1 MRQNYK
7 RLLAALVLMSA
18 TQTSSV
24 VQAEGIRLVGP
35 SGEVQSSPS
44 YAEDIER
51 ALPAPPANTQPSR
64 FFGPTGENQTLWSIA
79 SELRPSRGVTVQ
91 QTLLAIYRINPQAFE
106 NQNIHELIPGS
117 RLRVPSLEQVQ
128 SATTAQAVAI
138 MKAHEAK
145 LKQPKPTNRATPA
158 QRVTEQPKPQ
168 IKVEPKP
175 AAKPETV
182 AATEPKPTP
191 KTIPVIPAPPVTTSP
206 QGEKQVSAL
215 KDKLQGSQ
223 SELESLEAKN
233 HRLRLMLS
241 EVQSEVET
249 LKSELNDEERI
260 RSEVEKL
267 LAEERQRLAEQQR
280 MQPSTMD
287 KILSNGWL
295 VGLAALIPGALIA
308 LLVVMLLGRRS
319 KAKEEDAAA
328 QEQKNVDPL
337 AAPIGLAAADEL
349 DEELT
354 LDDELFADED
364 INTQSLQEEKSDLE
378 EDVFANL
385 DDEELDFNLEGDDD
399 PFADIGDDGDLDVGL
414 DEFESSNNGI
424 QVNGE
429 EKALGLEEM
438 ERALD
443 EVAPELE
450 VLDDDESGFDL
461 SDDANEKSDSL
472 SDDAFAELLAADEPS
487 EELPSDTVD
496 QDMLDDLFAELG
508 NDDFDLDTDEPE
520 LKQPV
525 SDDDFS
531 VGEASD
537 DDIDKLLAQYEQPA
551 SESEV
556 READAN
562 EGPVLDENST
572 ELLDELIDF
581 DEDDTDEFDPLNEL
595 EAISGFEGDDSIEE
609 LDADS
614 TDLLDELIDDV
625 TSELDEETEADLD
638 PFDDLIREDESPEQ
652 NKSEEEELLKS
663 LGFGESDADEKPS
676 PVVES
681 EQTHEDQ
688 DIESGLDIDA
698 LLSESQPDTQQAV
711 EDQPLTEP
719 EATSEP
725 FSSDEF
731 LGDLE
736 DLSPE
741 NDPLMSELD
750 DLFESDSEEL
760 LPTEQEKADFSAELD
775 ALFDSE
781 DDLPQQVE
789 KTQAEIEEAS
799 SLQQEA
805 TDTDSTQEPSV
816 ESDAEVQPHV
826 EQEEDI
832 PAFTPTPNTIEN
844 EFGVPQEEDWL
855 LDEPELEPETEST
868 NDSEEEFNFDELDLP
883 EFSEE
888 DALASMAGEP
898 ALETSESVESEQVEA
913 GLPTESEDEFNFDE
927 LDLPE
932 FSEED
937 ALASMADEPELE
949 TSESVKPEQ
958 VEADLSAESEE
969 EFNFD
974 ELDLPEFSEED
985 ALVSMA
991 GEPALETSES
1001 VKPEQVEADLPTESE
1016 EEFNFDELDL
1026 PEFSEEDAL
1035 ASMAGGPALETSE
1048 SVEPEQV
1055 EADLPTESE
1064 DEFNFDELDLPEFS
1078 EEDALAS
1085 MTDEPELET
1094 SESVEPEQVE
1104 ADLPTESEDEFN
1116 FDELDLPEFSEEDAL
1131 ASMADEPELETS
1143 ESVEP
1148 EQVEADLPA
1157 ESEDEFNFDEL
1168 DLPEF
1173 SEEDALASMVDEPE
1187 LETSESIELEQVEAD
1202 LPTES
1207 EEEFNFDEL
1216 DLPEFSEEDALA
1228 SMEEEPELPSSETAD
1243 IEPISGEDEELSF
1256 DDQDLPEFNE
1266 EDVLASM
1273 NEGASGS
1280 PKVEAETSRPAI
1292 QADNDHDA
1300 LFEVFAQQNGFDT
1313 DPEVQPTATEGEP
1326 LSNLDDE
1333 SSMANLLAEDAN
1345 SEVFE
1350 GKLDSDTIASA
1361 GMDFETMLDVG
1372 DDWDGFKPAADNVS
1386 STEEVP
1392 EDQRDVWNS
1401 SDALSQPEIA
1411 QENWAEQSDLDDFD
1425 PKKNQFMTID
1435 ELMAQVDREGGEF
1448 EEEDLKLDVG
1458 LNEFPDVI
1466 GEIGDIDVDS
1476 NAEAAGKLDL
1486 AKIYLEMNDSQG
1498 AIKLLEEAIV
1508 YGEDDIRREAKSL
1521 IDAINGR

>member
-223 SELESLEAKN
+223 SELESLEEKN

-319 KAKEEDAAA
+319 KAKGEEAAA
-328 QEQKNVDPL
+328 QEQQNVDPL

-461 SDDANEKSDSL
+461 SDDVNEKSDSL

-638 PFDDLIREDESPEQ
+638 PFDDLIREDESPEL

-681 EQTHEDQ
+681 EQTHGDQ

-789 KTQAEIEEAS
+789 KTQTEIEEAS

-868 NDSEEEFNFDELDLP
+868 NDSEDEFNFDELDLP

-913 GLPTESEDEFNFDE
+913 GLPTESEEEFNFDE

-958 VEADLSAESEE
+958 VEADL
-969 EFNFD
+969 
-974 ELDLPEFSEED
+974 
-985 ALVSMA
+985 
-991 GEPALETSES
+991 
-1001 VKPEQVEADLPTESE
+1001 PTESE
-1016 EEFNFDELDL
+1016 E
-1026 PEFSEEDAL
+1026 
-1035 ASMAGGPALETSE
+1035 
-1048 SVEPEQV
+1048 
-1055 EADLPTESE
+1055 
-1064 DEFNFDELDLPEFS
+1064 EFNFDELDLPEFS

-1131 ASMADEPELETS
+1131 ASMADEPELKTS

-1273 NEGASGS
+1273 NEGASES

-1401 SDALSQPEIA
+1401 SDVLSQPEIA

-1466 GEIGDIDVDS
+1466 GEIGDIDVDN

>member
-191 KTIPVIPAPPVTTSP
+191 KKIPVIPAPPVTTSP

-223 SELESLEAKN
+223 SELDSLEEKN

-328 QEQKNVDPL
+328 QEQQNVDPL

-461 SDDANEKSDSL
+461 SDDTNEKSDSL

-898 ALETSESVESEQVEA
+898 ALETSESVE
-913 GLPTESEDEFNFDE
+913 
-927 LDLPE
+927 
-932 FSEED
+932 
-937 ALASMADEPELE
+937 
-949 TSESVKPEQ
+949 PEQ
-958 VEADLSAESEE
+958 IEADLPAESEE

-985 ALVSMA
+985 ALASMSD
-991 GEPALETSES
+991 EPELETSES
-1001 VKPEQVEADLPTESE
+1001 VKPEQVEADLPAESEEEFNFDELDLPEFSEEDALASMTDEPELETSESVEPEQVEADLPTESE

-1035 ASMAGGPALETSE
+1035 ASMAG
-1048 SVEPEQV
+1048 EP
-1055 EADLPTESE
+1055 T
-1064 DEFNFDELDLPEFS
+1064 
-1078 EEDALAS
+1078 
-1085 MTDEPELET
+1085 LET

-1273 NEGASGS
+1273 NEGAPES

-1466 GEIGDIDVDS
+1466 GEIGDIDVDN

>member
-128 SATTAQAVAI
+128 SATTEQAVAI

-145 LKQPKPTNRATPA
+145 LKQPKPTNRAAPA

-175 AAKPETV
+175 VDPKPETTV
-182 AATEPKPTP
+182 AAEPKPVQ
-191 KTIPVIPAPPVTTSP
+191 KTIPVIPAPPVNTSP

-223 SELESLEAKN
+223 SELESLEEKN

-249 LKSELNDEERI
+249 LKNELNDEERI

-280 MQPSTMD
+280 MQPSTID

-295 VGLAALIPGALIA
+295 VGLAALIPGALLA

-319 KAKEEDAAA
+319 KNKEEEPAEQSP
-328 QEQKNVDPL
+328 QETDPL
-337 AAPIGLAAADEL
+337 AAPIGLAATDEL

-364 INTQSLQEEKSDLE
+364 INTQATQEEKPDLE

-399 PFADIGDDGDLDVGL
+399 PFAGIGDDGDLDVGL

-450 VLDDDESGFDL
+450 VLDDDEAGFDL
-461 SDDANEKSDSL
+461 SDDTNEKADSL

-531 VGEASD
+531 AGEASD
-537 DDIDKLLAQYEQPA
+537 DDIDKLLAQYEQPVTESTEVEGDV
-551 SESEV
+551 SE
-556 READAN
+556 DA
-562 EGPVLDENST
+562 VLDENST
-572 ELLDELIDF
+572 DLLDELIDF
-581 DEDDTDEFDPLNEL
+581 DEDETDDEFDPLNEL
-595 EAISGFEGDDSIEE
+595 EALSGFEGDDSIEE

-614 TDLLDELIDDV
+614 TDLLDEIIDDV
-625 TSELDEETEADLD
+625 TPELDEETGAETELD
-638 PFDDLIREDESPEQ
+638 PFDDLIREDESPAQ
-652 NKSEEEELLKS
+652 TKSEEEELLAS
-663 LGFGESDADEKPS
+663 LGFGEPDGDEKPS
-676 PVVES
+676 SIAES
-681 EQTHEDQ
+681 EPAHEEPE
-688 DIESGLDIDA
+688 IESGLDIDA
-698 LLSESQPDTQQAV
+698 LLSDSQPDPQQTAP
-711 EDQPLTEP
+711 EQPLTEP
-719 EATSEP
+719 ETDSEP

-760 LPTEQEKADFSAELD
+760 QPTEQEKADFSAELD
-775 ALFDSE
+775 ALFDTE
-781 DDLPQQVE
+781 DDLTQQQVE
-789 KTQAEIEEAS
+789 EPQAEIEE
-799 SLQQEA
+799 
-805 TDTDSTQEPSV
+805 PSP
-816 ESDAEVQPHV
+816 Q
-826 EQEEDI
+826 QEEDANSKSTQDASVEPDAKVPPQVDTEEDA
-832 PAFTPTPNTIEN
+832 PAFTPTPNTVEN

-855 LDEPELEPETEST
+855 LDEPELESETQPEQEQNSGNKSEPESSELASETDSAT
-868 NDSEEEFNFDELDLP
+868 NAEEEFDFDELDLP

-898 ALETSESVESEQVEA
+898 TLDESESIEPERSEAESATEA
-913 GLPTESEDEFNFDE
+913 EEEFDFDE
-927 LDLPE
+927 LE
-932 FSEED
+932 
-937 ALASMADEPELE
+937 
-949 TSESVKPEQ
+949 
-958 VEADLSAESEE
+958 
-969 EFNFD
+969 
-974 ELDLPEFSEED
+974 
-985 ALVSMA
+985 
-991 GEPALETSES
+991 
-1001 VKPEQVEADLPTESE
+1001 
-1016 EEFNFDELDL
+1016 L

-1035 ASMAGGPALETSE
+1035 ASMAGEPTLDESE
-1048 SVEPEQV
+1048 SIEPERS
-1055 EADLPTESE
+1055 EAESATEAE
-1064 DEFNFDELDLPEFS
+1064 DEFNFDELDLPEFG

-1085 MTDEPELET
+1085 MAGEPAFDDPESIEPER
-1094 SESVEPEQVE
+1094 SEAESATE
-1104 ADLPTESEDEFN
+1104 AEEEFD
-1116 FDELDLPEFSEEDAL
+1116 FDELELPEFSEEDAL
-1131 ASMADEPELETS
+1131 ASMAGEPTLDDPESIEPERS
-1143 ESVEP
+1143 E
-1148 EQVEADLPA
+1148 A
-1157 ESEDEFNFDEL
+1157 ESATEAEEEFDFDEVE
-1168 DLPEF
+1168 LPEF
-1173 SEEDALASMVDEPE
+1173 SEEDALASMAGEPTLDEPE
-1187 LETSESIELEQVEAD
+1187 SIEPERSEAESA
-1202 LPTES
+1202 TEA
-1207 EEEFNFDEL
+1207 EEEFDFDEL
-1216 DLPEFSEEDALA
+1216 ELPEFSEEDALA

-1273 NEGASGS
+1273 NESA
-1280 PKVEAETSRPAI
+1280 PETPNVETETSRPTL

-1313 DPEVQPTATEGEP
+1313 EPEVQPTATEGEP
-1326 LSNLDDE
+1326 LSDLDDE
-1333 SSMANLLAEDAN
+1333 SSMANLLAEDAS

-1350 GKLDSDTIASA
+1350 GQLDSDTIASA

-1372 DDWDGFKPAADNVS
+1372 DDWDGFKPAADSVS
-1386 STEEVP
+1386 SAEDVP

-1435 ELMAQVDREGGEF
+1435 ELMAQVDKEGGEF

-1466 GEIGDIDVDS
+1466 GEIGDVDVDS

>member
-128 SATTAQAVAI
+128 SATTEQAVAI

-158 QRVTEQPKPQ
+158 QRVAEQPKPQ

-175 AAKPETV
+175 VAPKPETTV
-182 AATEPKPTP
+182 AAEPKPVQ
-191 KTIPVIPAPPVTTSP
+191 KTIPVIPAPPVNTSP

-223 SELESLEAKN
+223 SELESLEEKN

-249 LKSELNDEERI
+249 LKNELNDEERI

-280 MQPSTMD
+280 MQPSTID

-295 VGLAALIPGALIA
+295 VGLAALIPGALLA

-319 KAKEEDAAA
+319 KNKEEEPAEQSP
-328 QEQKNVDPL
+328 QETDPL
-337 AAPIGLAAADEL
+337 AAPIGLAATDEL

-364 INTQSLQEEKSDLE
+364 INTQATQEEKPDLE

-399 PFADIGDDGDLDVGL
+399 PFAGIGDDGDLDVGL

-450 VLDDDESGFDL
+450 VLDDDEAGFDL
-461 SDDANEKSDSL
+461 SDDTNEKADSL

-531 VGEASD
+531 AGEASD
-537 DDIDKLLAQYEQPA
+537 DDIDKLLAQYEQPVTESTEVEGDV
-551 SESEV
+551 SE
-556 READAN
+556 DA
-562 EGPVLDENST
+562 VLDENST
-572 ELLDELIDF
+572 DLLDELIDF
-581 DEDDTDEFDPLNEL
+581 DEDETDDEFDPLNEL
-595 EAISGFEGDDSIEE
+595 EALSGFEGDDSIEE

-625 TSELDEETEADLD
+625 TSELDEETGTETELD
-638 PFDDLIREDESPEQ
+638 PFDDLIREDESPAQ
-652 NKSEEEELLKS
+652 NKSEEEELLAS
-663 LGFGESDADEKPS
+663 LGFGEPDGEEKPS
-676 PVVES
+676 SIAES
-681 EQTHEDQ
+681 EPTHEEPE
-688 DIESGLDIDA
+688 IESGLDIDA
-698 LLSESQPDTQQAV
+698 LLSDSQPDPQQTAP
-711 EDQPLTEP
+711 EQPLTEP
-719 EATSEP
+719 KIASEP

-760 LPTEQEKADFSAELD
+760 QPTEQEKADFSAELD
-775 ALFDSE
+775 ALFDTE
-781 DDLPQQVE
+781 DDLAQQQVE
-789 KTQAEIEEAS
+789 EPQAEIEES
-799 SLQQEA
+799 SPQ
-805 TDTDSTQEPSV
+805 
-816 ESDAEVQPHV
+816 
-826 EQEEDI
+826 QEEDANSKSTQDASVEPDAKVPPQVETEEDA
-832 PAFTPTPNTIEN
+832 PAFTPTPNTVEN

-855 LDEPELEPETEST
+855 LDEPELESETQPEQEQNSGNKSEPESSELASETESAT
-868 NDSEEEFNFDELDLP
+868 NAEEEFDFDELDLPEFSEEDALASMAGEPAFDDPESIEPERSEAESATEAEEEFDFDELELPEFSEEDALASMADEPALDESESIEPERSEADSATEAEDEFNFDELDLP

-898 ALETSESVESEQVEA
+898 ALDESDSI
-913 GLPTESEDEFNFDE
+913 
-927 LDLPE
+927 
-932 FSEED
+932 
-937 ALASMADEPELE
+937 EPER
-949 TSESVKPEQ
+949 SE
-958 VEADLSAESEE
+958 AESATEAEE
-969 EFNFD
+969 EFD
-974 ELDLPEFSEED
+974 
-985 ALVSMA
+985 
-991 GEPALETSES
+991 
-1001 VKPEQVEADLPTESE
+1001 
-1016 EEFNFDELDL
+1016 FDELDL

-1035 ASMAGGPALETSE
+1035 ASMAGEPTLD
-1048 SVEPEQV
+1048 EPEFIEPERS
-1055 EADLPTESE
+1055 EAESATEAE
-1064 DEFNFDELDLPEFS
+1064 EEFDFDELE
-1078 EEDALAS
+1078 
-1085 MTDEPELET
+1085 
-1094 SESVEPEQVE
+1094 
-1104 ADLPTESEDEFN
+1104 
-1116 FDELDLPEFSEEDAL
+1116 LPEFSEEDAL
-1131 ASMADEPELETS
+1131 ASMAGEPTLDEPES
-1143 ESVEP
+1143 IEP
-1148 EQVEADLPA
+1148 ERSEVESATEA
-1157 ESEDEFNFDEL
+1157 EEEFDFDEL
-1168 DLPEF
+1168 ELPEF
-1173 SEEDALASMVDEPE
+1173 G
-1187 LETSESIELEQVEAD
+1187 
-1202 LPTES
+1202 
-1207 EEEFNFDEL
+1207 
-1216 DLPEFSEEDALA
+1216 EEDALA

-1273 NEGASGS
+1273 NESA
-1280 PKVEAETSRPAI
+1280 PETPNVEAETSRPTL

-1313 DPEVQPTATEGEP
+1313 EPEVQPTATEGES
-1326 LSNLDDE
+1326 LSDLDDE
-1333 SSMANLLAEDAN
+1333 SSMANLLAEDAS

-1350 GKLDSDTIASA
+1350 GQLDSDTIASA

-1372 DDWDGFKPAADNVS
+1372 DDWDGFKPAADSVS
-1386 STEEVP
+1386 SADEVP

-1435 ELMAQVDREGGEF
+1435 ELMAQVDKEGGEF

-1466 GEIGDIDVDS
+1466 GEIGDVDVDS

>member
-128 SATTAQAVAI
+128 SATTEQAVAI

-175 AAKPETV
+175 VAPKPETTV
-182 AATEPKPTP
+182 AAEPKPVQ
-191 KTIPVIPAPPVTTSP
+191 KTIPVIPAPPVNTSP

-223 SELESLEAKN
+223 SELESLEEKN

-249 LKSELNDEERI
+249 LKNELNDEERI

-280 MQPSTMD
+280 MQPSTID

-295 VGLAALIPGALIA
+295 VGLAALIPGALLA

-319 KAKEEDAAA
+319 KNKEEEPAEQSP
-328 QEQKNVDPL
+328 QETDPL
-337 AAPIGLAAADEL
+337 AAPIGLAATDEL

-364 INTQSLQEEKSDLE
+364 INTQATQEEKPDLE

-399 PFADIGDDGDLDVGL
+399 PFAGIGDDGDLDVGL

-450 VLDDDESGFDL
+450 VLDDDEAGFDL
-461 SDDANEKSDSL
+461 SDDTNEKADSL

-531 VGEASD
+531 AGEASD
-537 DDIDKLLAQYEQPA
+537 DDIDKLLAQYEQPVTESTEVEGDV
-551 SESEV
+551 SEDV
-556 READAN
+556 
-562 EGPVLDENST
+562 VLDENST
-572 ELLDELIDF
+572 DLLDELIDF
-581 DEDDTDEFDPLNEL
+581 DEDETDDEFDPLNEL
-595 EAISGFEGDDSIEE
+595 EALSGFEGDDSIEE

-625 TSELDEETEADLD
+625 TSELDEETGTETELD
-638 PFDDLIREDESPEQ
+638 PFDDLIREDESPAQ
-652 NKSEEEELLKS
+652 NKSQEEELLAS
-663 LGFGESDADEKPS
+663 LGFGEPDGDEKPS
-676 PVVES
+676 SIAES
-681 EQTHEDQ
+681 EPAHEEPE
-688 DIESGLDIDA
+688 IESGLDIDA
-698 LLSESQPDTQQAV
+698 LLSDSQPDPQQTAP
-711 EDQPLTEP
+711 EQPLTEP
-719 EATSEP
+719 ETASEP

-760 LPTEQEKADFSAELD
+760 QPTEQEKADFSAELD
-775 ALFDSE
+775 ALFDTE
-781 DDLPQQVE
+781 DDLTQQQVE
-789 KTQAEIEEAS
+789 EPQAEIEES
-799 SLQQEA
+799 SPQ
-805 TDTDSTQEPSV
+805 
-816 ESDAEVQPHV
+816 
-826 EQEEDI
+826 QEEDANSKSTQDASVEPDAKVPPQVDTEEDA
-832 PAFTPTPNTIEN
+832 PAFTPTPNTVEN

-855 LDEPELEPETEST
+855 LDEPELESETQPEQEQNSGNKSEPESSELASETDSAT
-868 NDSEEEFNFDELDLP
+868 NAEEEFD
-883 EFSEE
+883 
-888 DALASMAGEP
+888 
-898 ALETSESVESEQVEA
+898 
-913 GLPTESEDEFNFDE
+913 FDE

-937 ALASMADEPELE
+937 ALASMADEPAFDEPE
-949 TSESVKPEQ
+949 PVEPERSE
-958 VEADLSAESEE
+958 AESATEAEE
-969 EFNFD
+969 EFDFD
-974 ELDLPEFSEED
+974 ELE
-985 ALVSMA
+985 
-991 GEPALETSES
+991 
-1001 VKPEQVEADLPTESE
+1001 
-1016 EEFNFDELDL
+1016 L

-1035 ASMAGGPALETSE
+1035 ASMAGEPTLD
-1048 SVEPEQV
+1048 EPESIEPERS
-1055 EADLPTESE
+1055 EAESATEAE
-1064 DEFNFDELDLPEFS
+1064 EEFDFDELE
-1078 EEDALAS
+1078 
-1085 MTDEPELET
+1085 
-1094 SESVEPEQVE
+1094 
-1104 ADLPTESEDEFN
+1104 
-1116 FDELDLPEFSEEDAL
+1116 LPEFSEEDAL
-1131 ASMADEPELETS
+1131 ASMAGEPTLDEPES
-1143 ESVEP
+1143 IEP
-1148 EQVEADLPA
+1148 ERSEA
-1157 ESEDEFNFDEL
+1157 ESATEAEEEFDFDEL
-1168 DLPEF
+1168 ELPEF
-1173 SEEDALASMVDEPE
+1173 SEEDALASMAGEPAFDDPEPVEPE
-1187 LETSESIELEQVEAD
+1187 RSEAESATEA
-1202 LPTES
+1202 
-1207 EEEFNFDEL
+1207 EEEFDFDEL
-1216 DLPEFSEEDALA
+1216 ELPEFSEEDALA
-1228 SMEEEPELPSSETAD
+1228 FMEEEPELPSSETAD

-1273 NEGASGS
+1273 NESA
-1280 PKVEAETSRPAI
+1280 PETPNVEAETSRPTL

-1313 DPEVQPTATEGEP
+1313 EPEVQPTATEGEP
-1326 LSNLDDE
+1326 LSDLDDE
-1333 SSMANLLAEDAN
+1333 SSMANLLAEDAS

-1350 GKLDSDTIASA
+1350 GQLDSDTIASA

-1372 DDWDGFKPAADNVS
+1372 DDWDGFKPAADSVS
-1386 STEEVP
+1386 SADEVP

-1435 ELMAQVDREGGEF
+1435 ELMAQVDKEGGEF

-1466 GEIGDIDVDS
+1466 GEIGDVDVDS

>member
-168 IKVEPKP
+168 IKVEPKS
-175 AAKPETV
+175 ATKPETV

-223 SELESLEAKN
+223 SELESLEEKN

-319 KAKEEDAAA
+319 KAKEEEAAA
-328 QEQKNVDPL
+328 QEQQNVDPL

-461 SDDANEKSDSL
+461 SDDVNEKSDSL

-638 PFDDLIREDESPEQ
+638 PFDDLIREDESPEL

-663 LGFGESDADEKPS
+663 LGFGEPDADEKPS
-676 PVVES
+676 SVVES

-698 LLSESQPDTQQAV
+698 LLSESQPDTQQAAK
-711 EDQPLTEP
+711 EQPLTEP
-719 EATSEP
+719 EAASEP

-789 KTQAEIEEAS
+789 KTQTEIEEAS

-816 ESDAEVQPHV
+816 ESGAEVQPHV

-898 ALETSESVESEQVEA
+898 ALETSESVEPEQIEADLPAESEEEFNFDELDLPEFSEEDALASMAGEPALETSESVEPEQVEA
-913 GLPTESEDEFNFDE
+913 DLPAESEDEFNFDE

-937 ALASMADEPELE
+937 ALASMAGEPTLE
-949 TSESVKPEQ
+949 TSESVKPEQVEADLPTESEEEFNFDELDLPEFSEEEALASMAGEPALETPESVKPEQ

-974 ELDLPEFSEED
+974 ELDLPEFSEDD
-985 ALVSMA
+985 ALASMA

-1055 EADLPTESE
+1055 EADLP
-1064 DEFNFDELDLPEFS
+1064 
-1078 EEDALAS
+1078 A
-1085 MTDEPELET
+1085 
-1094 SESVEPEQVE
+1094 
-1104 ADLPTESEDEFN
+1104 
-1116 FDELDLPEFSEEDAL
+1116 
-1131 ASMADEPELETS
+1131 
-1143 ESVEP
+1143 
-1148 EQVEADLPA
+1148 
-1157 ESEDEFNFDEL
+1157 
-1168 DLPEF
+1168 
-1173 SEEDALASMVDEPE
+1173 
-1187 LETSESIELEQVEAD
+1187 
-1202 LPTES
+1202 ES

-1273 NEGASGS
+1273 NEGAPES

-1313 DPEVQPTATEGEP
+1313 DPEVQSTATEGEP

>member
-223 SELESLEAKN
+223 SELESLEEKN

-319 KAKEEDAAA
+319 KAKEEEAAA
-328 QEQKNVDPL
+328 QEQQNVDPL

-450 VLDDDESGFDL
+450 VFDDDESGFDL

-663 LGFGESDADEKPS
+663 LGFGESDAGEKPS
-676 PVVES
+676 SVVES
-681 EQTHEDQ
+681 EQTHEDP

-698 LLSESQPDTQQAV
+698 LLSESQPDTQQAA
-711 EDQPLTEP
+711 EEQPLTEP
-719 EATSEP
+719 EAASEP

-826 EQEEDI
+826 EQEKDI

-868 NDSEEEFNFDELDLP
+868 NDSEDEFNFDELDLP

-958 VEADLSAESEE
+958 VEADL
-969 EFNFD
+969 
-974 ELDLPEFSEED
+974 
-985 ALVSMA
+985 
-991 GEPALETSES
+991 PA
-1001 VKPEQVEADLPTESE
+1001 ESE

-1035 ASMAGGPALETSE
+1035 ASMAGEPALETSE
-1048 SVEPEQV
+1048 SVE
-1055 EADLPTESE
+1055 S
-1064 DEFNFDELDLPEFS
+1064 
-1078 EEDALAS
+1078 
-1085 MTDEPELET
+1085 
-1094 SESVEPEQVE
+1094 
-1104 ADLPTESEDEFN
+1104 
-1116 FDELDLPEFSEEDAL
+1116 
-1131 ASMADEPELETS
+1131 
-1143 ESVEP
+1143 
-1148 EQVEADLPA
+1148 
-1157 ESEDEFNFDEL
+1157 
-1168 DLPEF
+1168 
-1173 SEEDALASMVDEPE
+1173 
-1187 LETSESIELEQVEAD
+1187 EQVEAD

-1273 NEGASGS
+1273 NEGASES

-1466 GEIGDIDVDS
+1466 GEIGDIDVDN

>member
-175 AAKPETV
+175 ATKPETV

-223 SELESLEAKN
+223 SELESLEEKN

-319 KAKEEDAAA
+319 KGKEEEVAA
-328 QEQKNVDPL
+328 QEQQNVDPL
-337 AAPIGLAAADEL
+337 VAPIGLAAADEL

-461 SDDANEKSDSL
+461 SDDTNEKSDSL

-898 ALETSESVESEQVEA
+898 ALETSESVEPEQVEADLSAESEEEFNFDELDLPEFSEEDALASMAGEPALETSESVESEQVEA

-958 VEADLSAESEE
+958 VEADL
-969 EFNFD
+969 
-974 ELDLPEFSEED
+974 
-985 ALVSMA
+985 
-991 GEPALETSES
+991 
-1001 VKPEQVEADLPTESE
+1001 
-1016 EEFNFDELDL
+1016 
-1026 PEFSEEDAL
+1026 
-1035 ASMAGGPALETSE
+1035 
-1048 SVEPEQV
+1048 
-1055 EADLPTESE
+1055 PTESE

-1085 MTDEPELET
+1085 MT
-1094 SESVEPEQVE
+1094 
-1104 ADLPTESEDEFN
+1104 
-1116 FDELDLPEFSEEDAL
+1116 
-1131 ASMADEPELETS
+1131 DEPELETS

-1273 NEGASGS
+1273 NEGAPES

-1466 GEIGDIDVDS
+1466 GEIGDIDVDN

>member
-175 AAKPETV
+175 ATKPETV

-223 SELESLEAKN
+223 SELDSLEEKN

-328 QEQKNVDPL
+328 QEQQNVDPL

-652 NKSEEEELLKS
+652 NKSEEDESPEQNKSEEEELLKS
-663 LGFGESDADEKPS
+663 LGFGESDAGEKPS
-676 PVVES
+676 SVVES
-681 EQTHEDQ
+681 EQTHEDP

-698 LLSESQPDTQQAV
+698 LLSESQPDTQQAA
-711 EDQPLTEP
+711 EEQPLTEP
-719 EATSEP
+719 EAASEP

-789 KTQAEIEEAS
+789 KTQTEIEEAS

-898 ALETSESVESEQVEA
+898 ALETSESVEPEQIEA
-913 GLPTESEDEFNFDE
+913 DLPTESEEEFNFDE

-937 ALASMADEPELE
+937 ALASMAGEPALETSESVEPEQVEADLPAESEEEFNFDELDLPEFSEEDALASMAGEPTLE

-985 ALVSMA
+985 AL
-991 GEPALETSES
+991 
-1001 VKPEQVEADLPTESE
+1001 
-1016 EEFNFDELDL
+1016 
-1026 PEFSEEDAL
+1026 
-1035 ASMAGGPALETSE
+1035 
-1048 SVEPEQV
+1048 
-1055 EADLPTESE
+1055 
-1064 DEFNFDELDLPEFS
+1064 
-1078 EEDALAS
+1078 AS
-1085 MTDEPELET
+1085 MT
-1094 SESVEPEQVE
+1094 
-1104 ADLPTESEDEFN
+1104 
-1116 FDELDLPEFSEEDAL
+1116 
-1131 ASMADEPELETS
+1131 DEPELETS

-1273 NEGASGS
+1273 NEGASES

>member
-168 IKVEPKP
+168 IKVEPKS
-175 AAKPETV
+175 ATKPETV

-223 SELESLEAKN
+223 SELESLEEKN

-249 LKSELNDEERI
+249 LKSELHDEERI

-319 KAKEEDAAA
+319 KAKEEEAAA
-328 QEQKNVDPL
+328 QEQQNVDPL

-364 INTQSLQEEKSDLE
+364 INAQSLQEEKSDLE

-663 LGFGESDADEKPS
+663 LGFGEPDADEKPS
-676 PVVES
+676 PVVGS

-719 EATSEP
+719 EAASEP

-789 KTQAEIEEAS
+789 KTQTEIEEAS

-868 NDSEEEFNFDELDLP
+868 NDSEDEFNFDELDLP

-913 GLPTESEDEFNFDE
+913 GLPTESEEEFNFDE

-958 VEADLSAESEE
+958 VEADL
-969 EFNFD
+969 
-974 ELDLPEFSEED
+974 
-985 ALVSMA
+985 
-991 GEPALETSES
+991 
-1001 VKPEQVEADLPTESE
+1001 PTESE
-1016 EEFNFDELDL
+1016 E
-1026 PEFSEEDAL
+1026 
-1035 ASMAGGPALETSE
+1035 
-1048 SVEPEQV
+1048 
-1055 EADLPTESE
+1055 
-1064 DEFNFDELDLPEFS
+1064 EFNFDELDLPEFS

-1131 ASMADEPELETS
+1131 ASMADEPELKTS

-1273 NEGASGS
+1273 NEGASES

-1401 SDALSQPEIA
+1401 SDVLSQPEIA

-1466 GEIGDIDVDS
+1466 GEIGDIDVDN